1 MAQNDE
7 KLCLSYSISQE
18 PYIMWFSF
26 MAHMCKMIISPGI
39 FLIFSKFWFSR
50 LLRGVKEQKIVQDDK
65 KFCLLCSISQEPY
78 IIWSSFVVHKSNI
91 IISLDL
97 FFHFFQNFD
106 FWIVRR
112 VKGEKMAQHYKKLC
126 PSCLYISGTIHHMIF
141 FYVTHV
147 LKDNIPCVFVH
158 FFQILIFGVNSWVKG
173 QKMAQNDEKLS
184 VALHTSGS
192 IHHIIVIFG
201 SHVLNNDIS
210 RCFFHFFSMI
220 FQIVREVTGQ
230 KMHPSPP
237 NLFWRD
243 GWEGGGG

>member
-1 MAQNDE
+1 
-7 KLCLSYSISQE
+7 
-18 PYIMWFSF
+18 
-26 MAHMCKMIISPGI
+26 
-39 FLIFSKFWFSR
+39 
-50 LLRGVKEQKIVQDDK
+50 
-65 KFCLLCSISQEPY
+65 
-78 IIWSSFVVHKSNI
+78 
-91 IISLDL
+91 
-97 FFHFFQNFD
+97 
-106 FWIVRR
+106 
-112 VKGEKMAQHYKKLC
+112 MAQHYKKLC

-192 IHHIIVIFG
+192 IHHMIVIFG

-230 KMHPSPP
+230 EMPPSPP
-237 NLFWRD
+237 PQFFLE
-243 GWEGGGG
+243 GWVGRGGDKKGKNDP

>member
-1 MAQNDE
+1 
-7 KLCLSYSISQE
+7 
-18 PYIMWFSF
+18 
-26 MAHMCKMIISPGI
+26 
-39 FLIFSKFWFSR
+39 
-50 LLRGVKEQKIVQDDK
+50 
-65 KFCLLCSISQEPY
+65 
-78 IIWSSFVVHKSNI
+78 
-91 IISLDL
+91 
-97 FFHFFQNFD
+97 
-106 FWIVRR
+106 
-112 VKGEKMAQHYKKLC
+112 MAQHYKKLC

-192 IHHIIVIFG
+192 IHHMIVIFG

-230 KMHPSPP
+230 EMPPSPP
-237 NLFWRD
+237 PPIFF
-243 GWEGGGG
+243 GGVGGKGGGIKREKMTHKYQCQSFTLYISKTVTVGHIKIFGTRV